1 MKVLMIN
8 GCVRGEKSR
17 SWKLAEAFL
26 AEMKKKASE
35 QFDPLQHFG
44 VPLFDRIVL
53 QISEH

>member
-26 AEMKKKASE
+26 AEHGTETAKEIGGRYA
-35 QFDPLQHFG
+35 
-44 VPLFDRIVL
+44 VRTA
-53 QISEH
+53 

>member
-26 AEMKKKASE
+26 NEMRKK
-35 QFDPLQHFG
+35 H
-44 VPLFDRIVL
+44 R
-53 QISEH
+53 QI